1 MNCTGTRSDCGKNE
15 MLRGKFRE
23 IEAIGEPYYDL
34 KKRQIELMSK
44 WSTNPNNVTSIRRA
58 INPE

>member
-1 MNCTGTRSDCGKNE
+1 